1 MRSRALRS
9 TFAALLALAA
19 APGATAGATLQVTGQ
34 VKGAARGAAE
44 VAVELLPLPGGPQ
57 PAAAPV
63 RATAGPDG
71 TFTLQAAT
79 PGLYR
84 VVVTAPAHQSIEVP
98 FVPLV
103 EDARLVPAALRREG
117 EELRPDH
124 AERLPGDQAGPPV
137 WVPAGR
143 IGPAAASALR
153 NRGERKPGAAIALA
167 GLVLDSETRQPL
179 PGALVW
185 CTSCDPFGWAFTAKD
200 GAFRFTAAP
209 YVRYQVE
216 AAAAGHLAGFV
227 GDAVSAQPAT
237 LLLEPAAALAGI
249 VVDAAGRPA
258 AGVPVRARPSGE
270 WDFRRSPRDASPLT
284 ASGADGRFRFP
295 RLLPR
300 QLYEVSAHPEENAPA
315 RLLARTPQAGG
326 DAPPLRLVL
335 VAGQTVV
342 GRVMDP
348 EGLPVAAAEVTFR
361 RVQRLPGMHGGYG
374 FTRGG
379 PGATAT
385 TGADGRFR
393 FQRLEAGEYD
403 LQVTRQGFVAAAR
416 DNLAVSA
423 ETTEIDLGDVVLEPG
438 VVLAGRVV
446 GPKGAPVAEAQVQIS
461 RSDEPMFKRWSTWH
475 EPVLTDADGAFRLGG
490 LRRGEPVR
498 LAVGHPSYVRL
509 ETGEIEVPP
518 AEPLTLELRP
528 QGSLA
533 LRVVD
538 PDGEPVPRAEVS
550 AVVETRVGSGQGV
563 FSMGSSSYGLGATDQ
578 EGKLL
583 AQPEPGTHVLEV
595 KAAGFETRRLPGVE
609 VAGGETRS
617 LEVVLRRGTVGVT
630 LVGRVTDHAGRAL
643 PGFHVQAVPNLEG
656 AEAEGLHPL
665 RRDGFTET
673 DADGS
678 YRLAG
683 LRPGRYEVEAR
694 GGRQRMASADVRLT
708 AGTERLDLVVEAGTE
723 VSGRVVDAAGRPVGG
738 AVVRLHMIPGGEAFH
753 ATSAA
758 DGSFAFDWV
767 PEGTYR
773 LLAEARG
780 YARADAPG
788 EVQVAGTAVGGLEVR
803 LSESGGAI
811 SGQVLGLDPAD
822 RRRVQVRALRL
833 DDSAGFSRVG
843 PDGRYRIADLA
854 PGDWQ
859 VVAATHDGRQ
869 ASGEVTLEPG
879 QAEAFLDLELETRP
893 VLTGRVTFDGRPLA
907 GAEVQL
913 HGPGAPFARTAQDG
927 SFRVGVIPGRYTLIL
942 LDPRQGFGYSRAVEV
957 GPDGAE
963 VTIDLES
970 ASLSGRVLDAGG
982 VPIAGAAVVVEGVNP
997 ALDLSYS
1004 GPGTRTDEAG
1014 LFALRLAPGH
1024 YRLTVTA
1031 DGFAPATTEVEL
1043 PEGRTVELDVPL
1055 VPAAETE
1062 AAEDST

>member
-9 TFAALLALAA
+9 TLAALLALAA
-19 APGATAGATLQVTGQ
+19 APGAAAGATLQVTGQ
-34 VKGAARGAAE
+34 VKGAGRAA

-71 TFTLQAAT
+71 TFTLQAAA

-84 VVVTAPAHQSIEVP
+84 VVVSAPGHQSIEVP
-98 FVPLV
+98 LVPLV
-103 EDARLVPAALRREG
+103 EDARLVPASLRRES
-117 EELRPDH
+117 EEFRPDH
-124 AERLPGDQAGPPV
+124 TERLPGDRAGPPV

-167 GLVLDSETRQPL
+167 GLVVDAETRRPL
-179 PGALVW
+179 PSALVW

-200 GAFRFTAAP
+200 GSFRFAAAP
-209 YVRYQVE
+209 YPRYQVE

-227 GDAVSAQPAT
+227 GDAVSTQPAT

-258 AGVPVRARPSGE
+258 AGMPVRARPSGE

-300 QLYEVSAHPEENAPA
+300 QLYEVSVHPEENAPA
-315 RLLARTPQAGG
+315 RLLARTPPPGG
-326 DAPPLRLVL
+326 EAPPLRLVL
-335 VAGQTVV
+335 AAGQTVV
-342 GRVMDP
+342 GRVVDP

-361 RVQRLPGMHGGYG
+361 RVQRPPGMSGHG
-374 FTRGG
+374 FTGGG
-379 PGATAT
+379 PGTSAA

-403 LQVTRQGFVAAAR
+403 LQVTRQGFVATGR

-423 ETTEIDLGDVVLEPG
+423 ETREVDLGDVVLEPG

-446 GPKGAPVAEAQVQIS
+446 GPKGAPVAEAEVQVLP
-461 RSDEPMFKRWSTWH
+461 SDVRMFKRWSSWH
-475 EPVLTDADGAFRLGG
+475 ESALTDADGAFRLGG
-490 LRRGEPVR
+490 LRRREPVR
-498 LAVGHPSYVRL
+498 LAVAHPGYVRL
-509 ETGEIEVPP
+509 ETGEIEVPA
-518 AEPLTLELRP
+518 AEPLTLELRL

-538 PDGEPVPRAEVS
+538 PEGEPVPRAEVS
-550 AVVETRVGSGQGV
+550 AVVETRVASGQGV
-563 FSMGSSSYGLGATDQ
+563 FSMGSSSYGLGVTDQ

-617 LEVVLRRGTVGVT
+617 LEVVLRRGTDGVT

-643 PGFHVQAVPNLEG
+643 PGFHVQAVPDLKG

-665 RRDGFTET
+665 RQDGFTET

-678 YRLAG
+678 YRLEA

-694 GGRQRMASADVRLT
+694 GGRQRMARAAVRLT
-708 AGTERLDLVVEAGTE
+708 AGTERLDLVVAAGTE
-723 VSGRVVDAAGRPVGG
+723 VSGHIVDAAGRPVGG
-738 AVVRLHMIPGGEAFH
+738 AVARLHMITGGEAFH

-803 LSESGGAI
+803 LEERGGAI
-811 SGQVLGLDPAD
+811 SGQVLGLDPAE
-822 RRRVQVRALRL
+822 RPRIHVRALRL

-859 VVAATHDGRQ
+859 VVATTHDGRQ

-879 QAEAFLDLELETRP
+879 QAEAYLDLELETRP

-907 GAEVQL
+907 GADVRL
-913 HGPGAPFARTAQDG
+913 HGPSAPGTRTAQDG
-927 SFRVGVIPGRYTLIL
+927 SFRVGVTPGRYTLIL
-942 LDPRQGFGYSRAVEV
+942 LEQRQGFGYSRSVEV

-963 VTIDLES
+963 VTIDLEG

-982 VPIAGAAVVVEGVNP
+982 VPIAGAALAVEGINP
-997 ALDLSYS
+997 ALDVSYS
-1004 GPGTRTDEAG
+1004 GPSARTDDAG

-1024 YRLTVTA
+1024 YRLTVSA
-1031 DGFAPATTEVEL
+1031 DGFAPATTDVEL
-1043 PEGRTVELDVPL
+1043 PEGRTVELEVPL
-1055 VPAAETE
+1055 APAAETAE
-1062 AAEDST
+1062 DTGAEDST